1 MNTEWGPLGEL
12 VFNRTYSRRI
22 DDRHETWEETIK
34 RVVQG
39 NCNLLKGEFEP
50 SEYEQL
56 CSRICS

>member
-34 RVVQG
+34 RVVRKTATFSKVSS
-39 NCNLLKGEFEP
+39 NL
-50 SEYEQL
+50 QNTNN
-56 CSRICS
+56 